1 MIYLPG
7 KTQQQRQ
14 IGKCP
19 PVSKAEQRPDL
30 HSKIPS
36 IKKKKVRKER
46 EGMRE
51 GGSE

>member
-7 KTQQQRQ
+7 KTQQQKQ

-30 HSKIPS
+30 HRKIPS
-36 IKKKKVRKER
+36 IKKKVRKEK